1 MTLSRSLKN
10 ANKNCVFIC
19 VTAPLRLIFR
29 SKTIN
34 NCDLQI
40 RKISTFILQ
49 IRNMPR
55 NIAIVGGGD
64 SSEYVI
70 SVKSAAQILEL
81 INKEKYTPYPV
92 TVRGTDWTAKMPDG
106 TELPV
111 DLGDFSISPKGEK
124 IRFEYA
130 FIIIHG
136 TPGEN
141 GKLQAYLDIQKIPYS
156 TSPMLSSALTFNKYV
171 CKTYLRNF
179 GITTAEAVLI
189 NKGNDYQAGEI
200 IDKVGLPC
208 FVKPNNGGS
217 SFGTSRVNKADELRT
232 ALNEAFKEDDEV
244 IIESFVKGIELSCG
258 LLKTRKEEI
267 IFPVTEIVSSNEFFD
282 YEAKYTEGK
291 AEEITPARVS
301 EDIYKRCRQLSSEI
315 YDYLYC
321 KGIVRVDFIVRG
333 NQLFFLEL
341 NSIPGMSK
349 ESIVPKQIR
358 SMGLKVEDIIDKVIE
373 DTFR

>member
-1 MTLSRSLKN
+1 
-10 ANKNCVFIC
+10 
-19 VTAPLRLIFR
+19 
-29 SKTIN
+29 
-34 NCDLQI
+34 
-40 RKISTFILQ
+40 
-49 IRNMPR
+49 MPR

-70 SVKSAAQILEL
+70 SVKSAAQILDL
-81 INKEKYTPYPV
+81 INKEKYTPFPV

-106 TELPV
+106 TNLPV
-111 DLGDFSISPKGEK
+111 DLRDFSINPNGEK

-156 TSPMLSSALTFNKYV
+156 TSPMLSSALTFNKYI

-189 NKGNDYQAGEI
+189 SKGDEYQEGEI
-200 IDKVGLPC
+200 IDMVGLPC

-217 SFGTSRVNKADELRT
+217 SFGTSRVNKTDELRT

-244 IIESFVKGIELSCG
+244 IIESYVKGTELSCG

-267 IFPVTEIVSSNEFFD
+267 IFPVTEIVSGNEFFD

-358 SMGLKVEDIIDKVIE
+358 AMGLKVEDIIDKIIE

>member
-1 MTLSRSLKN
+1 ML
-10 ANKNCVFIC
+10 
-19 VTAPLRLIFR
+19 
-29 SKTIN
+29 
-34 NCDLQI
+34 
-40 RKISTFILQ
+40 
-49 IRNMPR
+49 R

-81 INKEKYTPYPV
+81 INKNKYHPFPV
-92 TVRGTDWTAKMPDG
+92 TVRGTEWFAKMPDG
-106 TELPV
+106 SDTPV
-111 DLGDFSISPKGEK
+111 DIRDFSICPDGKK

-156 TSPMLSSALTFNKYV
+156 TSSVLSSALTFNKFF
-171 CKTYLRNF
+171 CKIYLKNF

-189 NKGNDYQAGEI
+189 SKNKEFSNDTI

-217 SFGTSRVNKADELRT
+217 SFGTSKVNKAEEMEK
-232 ALNEAFKEDDEV
+232 AINEAFKEDDEV
-244 IIESFVKGIELSCG
+244 IIESYVKGRELSCG
-258 LLKTRKEEI
+258 LLKTGSEEI
-267 IFPVTEIVSSNEFFD
+267 IFPITEITTTNEFFD

-291 AEEITPARVS
+291 SEEITPAIIS
-301 EDIYKRCRQLSSEI
+301 EEISKRCRQMASEI
-315 YDYLYC
+315 YDHLNC
-321 KGIVRVDFIVRG
+321 RGIVRIDFIVRG
-333 NQLFFLEL
+333 NQIYFLEL
-341 NSIPGMSK
+341 NSIPGMSR

-358 SMGLKVEDIIDKVIE
+358 AMGLKVEDIIDKVIE
-373 DTFR
+373 ATFR

>member
-1 MTLSRSLKN
+1 ML
-10 ANKNCVFIC
+10 
-19 VTAPLRLIFR
+19 
-29 SKTIN
+29 
-34 NCDLQI
+34 
-40 RKISTFILQ
+40 
-49 IRNMPR
+49 R

-64 SSEYVI
+64 SSEYLI
-70 SVKSAAQILEL
+70 SVKSAAQIIEL
-81 INKEKYTPYPV
+81 INKEKYNPYPV
-92 TVRGTDWTAKMPDG
+92 TLTGTKWIATMPDG
-106 TELPV
+106 SEIPV
-111 DLGDFSISPKGEK
+111 DLRDFSISPNGEK

-141 GKLQAYLDIQKIPYS
+141 GKLQAYLDMQKIPYN
-156 TSPMLSSALTFNKYV
+156 TSSVLSSALTFNKYV
-171 CKTYLRNF
+171 CKIYLKNF

-189 NKGNDYQAGEI
+189 NKSRSFSNEEI

-217 SFGTSRVNKADELRT
+217 SFGTSRVNKADEMEN
-232 ALNEAFKEDDEV
+232 ALIEAFKEDNEV
-244 IIESFVKGIELSCG
+244 IVESFVKGTEVSCG
-258 LLKTRKEEI
+258 LVKTIDEEI
-267 IFPVTEIVSSNEFFD
+267 IFPITEIVSANEFFD

-301 EDIYKRCRQLSSEI
+301 EEVTKRCRQLASDI
-315 YDYLYC
+315 YDHLNC
-321 KGIVRVDFIVRG
+321 RGIVRIDFIIRG
-333 NQLFFLEL
+333 NQIFFLEL

-358 SMGLKVEDIIDKVIE
+358 AMGFKVEDIIDKVID

>member
-1 MTLSRSLKN
+1 
-10 ANKNCVFIC
+10 
-19 VTAPLRLIFR
+19 
-29 SKTIN
+29 
-34 NCDLQI
+34 
-40 RKISTFILQ
+40 
-49 IRNMPR
+49 MPR

-70 SVKSAAQILEL
+70 SVKSAEQILEL
-81 INKEKYTPYPV
+81 INKDKYRPFPV
-92 TVRGTDWTAKMPDG
+92 TVRGTEWIAKMPDG
-106 TELPV
+106 TQHQV
-111 DLGDFSISPKGEK
+111 DLRDFSISPNGEK

-141 GKLQAYLDIQKIPYS
+141 GKLQAYLDMQKIPYS
-156 TSPMLSSALTFNKYV
+156 TSSVLSSALTFNKYV
-171 CKTYLRNF
+171 CKVYLKNF
-179 GITTAEAVLI
+179 GVTTAEAVLI
-189 NKGNDYQAGEI
+189 NKNLEYSKEEI
-200 IDKVGLPC
+200 IDKAGLPC

-217 SFGTSRVNKADELRT
+217 SFGTSKVNKADEMEK
-232 ALNEAFKEDDEV
+232 ALAEAFKEDDEV
-244 IIESFVKGIELSCG
+244 IIESFVKGTELSCG
-258 LLKTRKEEI
+258 LVKTRKEEI
-267 IFPVTEIVSSNEFFD
+267 IFPITEIVSSNEFFD

-301 EDIYKRCRQLSSEI
+301 EDIYRRCRQMASDI

-333 NQLFFLEL
+333 NQIYFLEL

-358 SMGLKVEDIIDKVIE
+358 AMGLKVEDIIDKVIE
-373 DTFR
+373 DTFL

>member
-1 MTLSRSLKN
+1 M
-10 ANKNCVFIC
+10 
-19 VTAPLRLIFR
+19 
-29 SKTIN
+29 
-34 NCDLQI
+34 Q
-40 RKISTFILQ
+40 
-49 IRNMPR
+49 R

-70 SVKSAAQILEL
+70 SVKSAEQILDL
-81 INKEKYTPYPV
+81 INREKYRPFPV
-92 TVRGTDWTAKMPDG
+92 TVRGTEWYAKMPDG
-106 TELPV
+106 SEHMV
-111 DLGDFSISPKGEK
+111 DIRDFSISPNGEK

-141 GKLQAYLDIQKIPYS
+141 GKLQAYLDMQKIPYS
-156 TSPMLSSALTFNKYV
+156 TSPVLSSALTFNKFV
-171 CKTYLRNF
+171 CKVYLRNF

-189 NKGNDYQAGEI
+189 NKNGEYTKEEI

-217 SFGTSRVNKADELRT
+217 SFGTSKVNKAEEIET
-232 ALNEAFKEDDEV
+232 AIIEAFKEDNEV
-244 IIESFVKGIELSCG
+244 IIESFVKGTELSCG
-258 LLKTRKEEI
+258 LVKTRNEEI
-267 IFPVTEIVSSNEFFD
+267 VFPITEIFTANEFFD

-301 EDIYKRCRQLSSEI
+301 EDLQRRCRQLASEI

-321 KGIVRVDFIVRG
+321 KGIVRIDFIVRG
-333 NQLFFLEL
+333 NQIYFLEL

-358 SMGLKVEDIIDKVIE
+358 AMGLKVEDIIDKVIE
-373 DTFR
+373 DTFV

>member
-1 MTLSRSLKN
+1 MSPT
-10 ANKNCVFIC
+10 
-19 VTAPLRLIFR
+19 
-29 SKTIN
+29 
-34 NCDLQI
+34 
-40 RKISTFILQ
+40 
-49 IRNMPR
+49 
-55 NIAIVGGGD
+55 
-64 SSEYVI
+64 
-70 SVKSAAQILEL
+70 
-81 INKEKYTPYPV
+81 
-92 TVRGTDWTAKMPDG
+92 GT
-106 TELPV
+106 
-111 DLGDFSISPKGEK
+111 K

-141 GKLQAYLDIQKIPYS
+141 GKLQAYLDMQKIPYS
-156 TSPMLSSALTFNKYV
+156 TSSVLSSAMTFNKYV
-171 CKTYLRNF
+171 CKIYLKNF

-189 NKGNDYQAGEI
+189 NKNRAFNNEEI

-217 SFGTSRVNKADELRT
+217 SFGTSRVNKPEDMENAII
-232 ALNEAFKEDDEV
+232 EAFKEDDEV
-244 IIESFVKGIELSCG
+244 IIESFVKGTELSCG
-258 LLKTRKEEI
+258 LLKTRDEEI

-301 EDIYKRCRQLSSEI
+301 EEITKRCRQMASEI
-315 YDYLYC
+315 YEYLNC
-321 KGIVRVDFIVRG
+321 RGIVRIDFIVRG
-333 NQLFFLEL
+333 NQIFFLEL

-358 SMGLKVEDIIDKVIE
+358 AMGLKVEDIIEKVIE